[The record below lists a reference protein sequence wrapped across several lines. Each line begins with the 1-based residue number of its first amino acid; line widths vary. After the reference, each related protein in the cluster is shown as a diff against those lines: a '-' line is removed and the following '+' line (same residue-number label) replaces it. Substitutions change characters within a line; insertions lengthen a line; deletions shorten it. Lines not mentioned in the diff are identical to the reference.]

1 MGRYVIILIAP
12 LIISIFIAAG
22 VVVVVKALWQR
33 TIDNEIRRRRIEA
46 RRTLLEARRQDSALS
61 AADPPVSEQS
71 SHPTQEWMAS

>member
-22 VVVVVKALWQR
+22 VVVVKALWQH

-61 AADPPVSEQS
+61 AADPPVSEHS
-71 SHPTQEWMAS
+71 SHPTQEWMVS